1 VVDLRRGLANKEVPV
16 SDEHLDHELDSA
28 DEYEEISSDEV
39 DRIVEALEELAE
51 GVSSENIRV
60 LLEEAS
66 QSVYDLVYDDEDELE
81 VEGSDELLADDDLL
95 EDDDDLA
102 AEAA

>member
-1 VVDLRRGLANKEVPV
+1 M
-16 SDEHLDHELDSA
+16 SDELLNDEQDVS

-39 DRIVEALEELAE
+39 DRVVESLEELADT
-51 GVSSENIRV
+51 VSSENIRA

-66 QSVYDLVYDDEDELE
+66 QNVYDLVYDEEDELE
-81 VEGSDELLADDDLL
+81 VAVVD
-95 EDDDDLA
+95 EDDSAEELIETDEFLEADEDDET

>member
-1 VVDLRRGLANKEVPV
+1 M
-16 SDEHLDHELDSA
+16 SDELLNDGQDVS

-39 DRIVEALEELAE
+39 DRIVESLEELADT
-51 GVSSENIRV
+51 VSSENIRA

-66 QSVYDLVYDDEDELE
+66 QNVYDLVYDEEDELE
-81 VEGSDELLADDDLL
+81 IDAEDSEEELLEADELLEVD
-95 EDDDDLA
+95 EDDQT